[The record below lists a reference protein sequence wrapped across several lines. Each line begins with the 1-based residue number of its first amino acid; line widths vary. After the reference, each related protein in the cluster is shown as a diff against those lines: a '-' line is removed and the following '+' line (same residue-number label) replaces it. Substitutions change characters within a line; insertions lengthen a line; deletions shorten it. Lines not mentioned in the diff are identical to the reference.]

1 MNRKQ
6 LIFMWI
12 GIVLIVLAGLQETD
26 LLGSSYSLDWGNF
39 ILWTFLISL
48 VTCGLI
54 YTFRDNK
61 TAKTKDEQK

>member
-1 MNRKQ
+1 MNKKQ
-6 LIFMWI
+6 LICMWC
-12 GIVLIVLAGLQETD
+12 GIVLIVWAGLQETD
-26 LLGSSYSLDWGNF
+26 LIGSYSVDWSNF

-61 TAKTKDEQK
+61 TAKTKDEEK

>member
-1 MNRKQ
+1 
-6 LIFMWI
+6 MWC

-26 LLGSSYSLDWGNF
+26 LLGRSYSLDWGNF

-54 YTFRDNK
+54 YTFRDK
-61 TAKTKDEQK
+61 KDKKPKDEHQQ